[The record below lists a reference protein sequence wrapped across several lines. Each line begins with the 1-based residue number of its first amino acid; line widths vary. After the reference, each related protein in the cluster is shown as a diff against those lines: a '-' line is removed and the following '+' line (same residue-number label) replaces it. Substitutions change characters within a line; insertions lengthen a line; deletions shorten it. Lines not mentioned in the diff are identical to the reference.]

1 MERRHIQ
8 AFAAMGGYDAL
19 QQVRSG
25 VSAEPYSYD
34 LTPNRAYDEYH
45 RLHKA
50 LIPAEQVPRLEGI
63 YKKLRQECLPDYLD
77 VAAWSAA
84 EVALIDE
91 DRPTAARIELLEAAE
106 ISWQRALGIQEQIN
120 HDERLGYMHEDVASY
135 RIALSIAF
143 VPLMKAIAVGDIT
156 AGVRE
161 RVFSDVLA
169 IAQTAGLQRLL
180 AERHG
185 AIDTVGDMLGF
196 EHECNAHLAL
206 LHMDDPRYVPL
217 PSTARGGS
225 GYDHHRET
233 HDIMVVNQHWGSIL
247 KIVPVEVKS
256 KASLND
262 LKRYEALI
270 IRGKMHLSI
279 TGLFTPDHTRTAFA
293 AHYEGIASRRESATV
308 SQVTDTIKRLLQLY
322 QRGERQ
328 NMASDGRTRYHDT
341 DALVREHPEFSL
353 DRPRKY

>member
-8 AFAAMGGYDAL
+8 PFSPMGGYDAL
-19 QQVRSG
+19 QQARSNA
-25 VSAEPYSYD
+25 SPESFSYE
-34 LTPNRAYDEYH
+34 LAPRRAYDEYH

-50 LIPAEQVPRLEGI
+50 LVPAGKAERLELI
-63 YKKLRQECLPDYLD
+63 HDALRYETLPDYLD

-84 EVALIDE
+84 EVALVDE
-91 DRPTAARIELLEAAE
+91 NRPTTERIALIESAE
-106 ISWQRALGIQEQIN
+106 TLWQKALANQERIN
-120 HDERLGYMHEDVASY
+120 HEERLEYMREDVASY
-135 RIALSIAF
+135 RLALSLAF
-143 VPLMKAIAVGDIT
+143 VPLIKAIAVGDIT

-161 RVFSDVLA
+161 RVFGDVLA
-169 IAQTAGLQRLL
+169 VAQTAGLQRLL
-180 AERHG
+180 ADRHG
-185 AIDTVGDMLGF
+185 ATETVGDMLGF

-293 AHYEGIASRRESATV
+293 ASYEGTATKRESATV
-308 SQVTDTIKRLLQLY
+308 SQVTDTMRRLLQLY

-328 NMASDGRTRYHDT
+328 DTVSDGRTRYHYT